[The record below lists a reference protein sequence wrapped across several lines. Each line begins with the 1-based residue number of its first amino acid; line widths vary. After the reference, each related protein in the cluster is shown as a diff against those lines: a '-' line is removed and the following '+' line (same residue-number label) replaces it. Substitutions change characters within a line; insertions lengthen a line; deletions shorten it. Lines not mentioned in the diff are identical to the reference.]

1 MTSKRPRGRSM
12 DDSGDLPMV
21 HRIGPDRVL
30 VWRDRLVIES
40 PIDMEFWE
48 VRTYRHTLIRF
59 LDTEDDESG
68 QSVWRQHRHDQLFR
82 GPSEMSRPRVSG
94 AIEKSAGS
102 ETGADP
108 RLDGL
113 RRSFAASPW

>member
-21 HRIGPDRVL
+21 HRIGPNRVL
-30 VWRDRLVIES
+30 VGRDRLVIES
-40 PIDMEFWE
+40 PIDMEFWK

-68 QSVWRQHRHDQLFR
+68 QSVWRQHRHDQLFVAR
-82 GPSEMSRPRVSG
+82 RRCLGPASAGPSRKALV
-94 AIEKSAGS
+94 A
-102 ETGADP
+102 
-108 RLDGL
+108 
-113 RRSFAASPW
+113 RREPTLVWTV